1 MKVIFVEDEIPALNR
16 IKKLVLQLAPHAE
29 ILGSAD
35 SIEEA
40 VRLFKS
46 KPDVD
51 LAFMDIELADGQSF
65 DIFNQVNITCPII
78 FTTAY
83 NEYAIK
89 AFKVNAI
96 DYLLK
101 PIDEAEL
108 KNAIT
113 KFEIMNRHAPVMDY
127 KTQFA
132 ALLSEF
138 KPAVTNYKNRF
149 LIKTGTRLLSIPVED
164 IHLFQAADKVVY
176 LYTRNNQKYIV
187 DYSLEELTTMLA
199 PGMFFQ
205 LNRQLIAHINSIKSI
220 HTYFNGKLKVELA
233 VALDE
238 EVLVSRERASEFKAW
253 LDK

>member
-16 IKKLVLQLAPHAE
+16 IKKLVLQLVPHAE

-35 SIEEA
+35 SIEGA
-40 VRLFKS
+40 VNLFKS

-101 PIDEAEL
+101 PIDEVEL
-108 KNAIT
+108 QRAIT
-113 KFEIMNRHAPVMDY
+113 KFETMNRHGPVVDY

-138 KPAVTNYKNRF
+138 KPPVTNYKSRF

-164 IHLFQAADKVVY
+164 IQLFQASDKVVY
-176 LYTRNNQKYIV
+176 LYTKQNQKHIV
-187 DYSLEELTTMLA
+187 DYSLEELSSILA
-199 PGMFFQ
+199 PELFFQ
-205 LNRQLIAHINSIKSI
+205 LNRQLIAQINSIKSI

-233 VALDE
+233 VGLDE